1 MKDYDVIVIG
11 SGAGMNVAAKARSH
25 NLKVAVVED
34 GPLGGTCLNRGC
46 IPSKILIEPATLIR
60 EIADGKLIGVMAR
73 VESVDFR
80 LIRERMWSL
89 VLQDRKQMEDG
100 VAQDTGLDLYHLRA
114 QFVGTKV
121 LQAGAEQIRAPKI
134 MIACGVRTSVP
145 DTPGLSET
153 GYLTSETVFD
163 IDRLPKSLVILGGGY
178 KACEFGH
185 FFSALGTA
193 VTIVGHNPAL
203 LPREEPEVSDLV
215 AMKMGE
221 HVQIRTNQDVLE
233 VRRAEE
239 WKTVRFLD
247 RASGKIEQ
255 VQAEEILLTTG
266 VQSNAD
272 LLNVAAA
279 GIKTDAKNY
288 VVVNEYLETSVP
300 GIWAFGDVIG
310 RHMFRHTA
318 NYESDV
324 AWFNAFGKVKVKLDE
339 HAVPHAVFT
348 YPEVA
353 SVGMIE
359 TDARKRGRKYFVG
372 FSKFRDCAK
381 GYAMGDED
389 SFVKVLVDAETLRI
403 LGASIVGPQA
413 SILLQPIVY
422 LMNCADQTYTPIAR
436 SQVIHPALS
445 EAVVN
450 AFANLMDPEHHHER
464 SR

>member
-1 MKDYDVIVIG
+1 M
-11 SGAGMNVAAKARSH
+11 AAKARSH

-60 EIADGKLIGVMAR
+60 EIEDGKLIGVMAR
-73 VESVDFR
+73 VESVDFK

-89 VLQDRKQMEDG
+89 VLQDRNQMEAG
-100 VAQDTGLDLYHLRA
+100 VAQDKGLDFYHLRA

-121 LQAGAEQIRAPKI
+121 IQAGAEQIRAPKI
-134 MIACGVRTSVP
+134 MIACGVRTLIP
-145 DTPGLSET
+145 EIPGLAET
-153 GYLTSETVFD
+153 GYLTSEIVFD

-185 FFSALGTA
+185 FFSALGTV

-215 AMKMGE
+215 ATRMGE

-233 VRRAEE
+233 VRRVEE
-239 WKTVRFLD
+239 GKTVRFLD

-255 VQAEEILLTTG
+255 VQSEEIMLTTG

-272 LLNVAAA
+272 LLNVSAA
-279 GIKTDAKNY
+279 GIKTDAKNF

-359 TDARKRGRKYFVG
+359 TDARQRGRKYFVG
-372 FSKFRDCAK
+372 FSRFHDCAK

-450 AFANLMDPEHHHER
+450 AFANLMDPQHHHER
-464 SR
+464 SE

>member
-1 MKDYDVIVIG
+1 VT
-11 SGAGMNVAAKARSH
+11 NP
-25 NLKVAVVED
+25 KVE
-34 GPLGGTCLNRGC
+34 
-46 IPSKILIEPATLIR
+46 
-60 EIADGKLIGVMAR
+60 
-73 VESVDFR
+73 
-80 LIRERMWSL
+80 
-89 VLQDRKQMEDG
+89 
-100 VAQDTGLDLYHLRA
+100 
-114 QFVGTKV
+114 
-121 LQAGAEQIRAPKI
+121 
-134 MIACGVRTSVP
+134 
-145 DTPGLSET
+145 
-153 GYLTSETVFD
+153 
-163 IDRLPKSLVILGGGY
+163 SLVILGGGY

-215 AMKMGE
+215 ATKMGE

-233 VRRAEE
+233 VRRVEE
-239 WKTVRFLD
+239 GKTVRFLD

-255 VQAEEILLTTG
+255 VQAEEIMLTTG
-266 VQSNAD
+266 VKSNAD
-272 LLNVAAA
+272 LLNVSAA
-279 GIKTDAKNY
+279 GIKTDAKY
-288 VVVNEYLETSVP
+288 FVVVNEYLESSVP

-359 TDARKRGRKYFVG
+359 TDARQRGRKYFVG
-372 FSKFRDCAK
+372 FSKFHDCAK

-464 SR
+464 SE